1 MFHGQ
6 MLMFHGQMHC
16 AEDIPRTAHG
26 HICAISDEA
35 RRDAARTYLTYLDI
49 LQEHSEKLTI
59 GTRGGWGIFF
69 FFLYIVCP
77 RGSICVPTASERGSR
92 HMERVCPAYVHIC
105 PSSKLHLTAEAE
117 CAIIRVHDTRMRQ

>member
-69 FFLYIVCP
+69 FFFIYSVSKGVHMCP
-77 RGSICVPTASERGSR
+77 DGVRTGLAAHGESMSGICPYMSVVQTTLDGGG
-92 HMERVCPAYVHIC
+92 RVCYNKG
-105 PSSKLHLTAEAE
+105 S
-117 CAIIRVHDTRMRQ
+117 